1 MNKLVLVIGVVLL
14 TSCGRTPAVNV
25 QGPVVEKRKS
35 IPSVV
40 SLPQIDLVS
49 IGPIAPKGRVQDND
63 YNDLPVVKNL
73 IEHGKE
79 SIPYLISKLDD
90 ETIIDGHVLDYWSE
104 VHVGDVALLILTDF
118 FTDGS
123 WQKTTI
129 DGLGWDEFLERDK
142 SDLSSEQVLRKYIA
156 NHGRKKIKERWQEI
170 WTQDR
175 DRLFW
180 DESERCFKE
189 RSS

>member
-1 MNKLVLVIGVVLL
+1 M
-14 TSCGRTPAVNV
+14 
-25 QGPVVEKRKS
+25 
-35 IPSVV
+35 
-40 SLPQIDLVS
+40 
-49 IGPIAPKGRVQDND
+49 
-63 YNDLPVVKNL
+63 
-73 IEHGKE
+73 
-79 SIPYLISKLDD
+79 
-90 ETIIDGHVLDYWSE
+90 
-104 VHVGDVALLILTDF
+104 ALLIPTDF

-129 DGLGWDEFLERDK
+129 AGLGWDEFLERDK

-170 WTQDR
+170 WTQHR